1 MKFTKLIRSK
11 KAISPIFATLI
22 LIAIAVI
29 AGIVVYM
36 FTSGTMS
43 SMTGGGTAGQDKV
56 AIVAVEPGTGAADV
70 YAKSTAGTDVIIDGA
85 VVKDSGGTTVDVVAI
100 SPTVTLDAN
109 GATNVVNVTSA
120 LLTTGDVF
128 TITLTSDVG
137 GSYVSASFQ
146 MP

>member
-1 MKFTKLIRSK
+1 MKFTKLLRSK

-43 SMTGGGTAGQDKV
+43 SMTGGGTAGQEKI

-70 YAKSTAGTDVIIDGA
+70 YAKSTGGTDVVIDGA
-85 VVKDSGGTTVDVVAI
+85 VIKDSGGNTVDVVAA
-100 SPTVTLDAN
+100 TATLDAD
-109 GATNVVNVTSA
+109 GTTLPVTVTSA
-120 LLTTGDVF
+120 ALTSGDVF
-128 TITLTSDVG
+128 TITLTSERG
-137 GSYVSASFQ
+137 GTFVSASFQ